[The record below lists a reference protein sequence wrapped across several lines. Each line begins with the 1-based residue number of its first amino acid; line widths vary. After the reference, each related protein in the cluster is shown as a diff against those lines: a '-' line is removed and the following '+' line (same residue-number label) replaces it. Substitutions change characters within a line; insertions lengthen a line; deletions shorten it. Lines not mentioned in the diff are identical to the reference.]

1 MRASHAV
8 QAAALIALLTTSCGD
23 SSAPASRIEGVQT
36 FEVTS
41 SEHVKGTIDY
51 PQDPPIGGPH
61 NPVWQN
67 CGFYNEPVPKER
79 AVHSMEHGAVW
90 ITYAP
95 DLPADQIETLR
106 TLAERPYVLATPYQ
120 DLPMPVVASAWGN
133 QLRVGGAAD
142 PRLETFVEAFANG
155 PQTPEPGAPCHGGV
169 GEPA

>member
-1 MRASHAV
+1 MHASHAV
-8 QAAALIALLTTSCGD
+8 QVAVLLALLTVSCGG
-23 SSAPASRIEGVQT
+23 SSVSASRIEGVQT

-41 SEHVKGTIDY
+41 SEHVKGTIGY

-67 CGFYNEPVPKER
+67 CGFYNESVPKER

-106 TLAERPYVLATPYQ
+106 ALAERPYVLAAPYQ
-120 DLPMPVVASAWGN
+120 DLTTPVVASAWGN
-133 QLRVGGAAD
+133 QLRVDGAAD

-169 GEPA
+169 GEPT